1 MHYKNLSQ
9 IVTYPH
15 TFFILYFEISILSK
29 FINYPTYMI
38 SAKRKKNIKF
48 LTVYNSFTETERNEF
63 SIFIKIGLNGN
74 KRNYNRILSS
84 LIINDK
90 GIVDIPEVN
99 ISRTRWNRL
108 SELHLLADKFLAIKS
123 AESDRLLHKYLIL
136 KEYHKR
142 NLSIPIEQNIENI
155 FSEITKEPIIN
166 NYYSVISQIENI
178 YLDHL
183 RVISNSKKYAAK
195 FNDSFK
201 ISTGI
206 YLIELLDH
214 LIQTRDLK
222 LTKTINSE
230 SLVEEIFSE
239 FNFKKILLIFSRTS
253 KSPDKIYHTIKFLYL
268 IYLSQIDPE
277 NNDNYINA
285 KRIFFNELNSIS
297 KENKAKFYNYMIDII
312 IERINHNIPGAAKEL
327 FFLINKKL
335 KEGLTEDI
343 EYKDLQINSFRDI
356 LIIAINLGKYTWVK
370 NFIKKY
376 SSKLPVD
383 IRDDYVN
390 MGLAILSF
398 HEKKYLLCN
407 DLLSKIKKRNP
418 YNFID
423 IFILKLKVL
432 FELKDIV
439 ECHAEL
445 KKFKE
450 YLRKEHTVQDLLRVY
465 SNEFCKAISLLLKLN
480 QSPTLK
486 NLNDLQFLI
495 STKVF
500 IGKSW
505 ITLKMNDIALK
516 FKLKLNLK
524 SEKKTDRK
532 KVSI

>member
-1 MHYKNLSQ
+1 
-9 IVTYPH
+9 
-15 TFFILYFEISILSK
+15 
-29 FINYPTYMI
+29 MI

-356 LIIAINLGKYTWVK
+356 LIIAINLGKYIWVK
-370 NFIKKY
+370 ELYKKIQ
-376 SSKLPVD
+376 L
-383 IRDDYVN
+383 
-390 MGLAILSF
+390 
-398 HEKKYLLCN
+398 
-407 DLLSKIKKRNP
+407 
-418 YNFID
+418 
-423 IFILKLKVL
+423 
-432 FELKDIV
+432 
-439 ECHAEL
+439 
-445 KKFKE
+445 
-450 YLRKEHTVQDLLRVY
+450 
-465 SNEFCKAISLLLKLN
+465 
-480 QSPTLK
+480 
-486 NLNDLQFLI
+486 
-495 STKVF
+495 
-500 IGKSW
+500 
-505 ITLKMNDIALK
+505 
-516 FKLKLNLK
+516 
-524 SEKKTDRK
+524 
-532 KVSI
+532 